1 MLDTNIKKLEFDV
14 NESRFDEINLTSNLN
29 LNINVKDSS
38 YYRLELVILPSH
50 SNDIEISGTI
60 NVNNSASLEVLLIDF
75 SSKNV
80 SVKINGDLL
89 DFSNTIYQVA
99 SVCDNSHCKKVY
111 DIQLNAKGIKTNSLV
126 KMNGVLKDGDLALL
140 GATNIIKGAKKS
152 VARQE
157 GRIINLSK
165 NGKGQ
170 VSPMLNIYENDIKAS
185 HGAALGQVPS
195 DILFYLMSRGI
206 KKDHAIKLITIGSL
220 KPFINMLKNK
230 TYVEELTN
238 YIDPSKED
246 K

>member
-14 NESRFDEINLTSNLN
+14 NKSRFDEINLTSNLE
-29 LNINVKDSS
+29 LNINVKDYST
-38 YYRLELVILPSH
+38 YHLELVILPSCT
-50 SNDIEISGTI
+50 SNIEISGVI
-60 NVNNSASLEVLLIDF
+60 NVNNNAILEVLLIDF

-89 DFSNTIYQVA
+89 DYSNSKYQVA
-99 SVCDNSHCKKVY
+99 SVCDNSYSKKVY
-111 DIQLNAKGIKTNSLV
+111 DIKLNAKGIKTNSLV

-185 HGAALGQVPS
+185 HGAALGQVPI
-195 DILFYLMSRGI
+195 DTLFYLMSRGI
-206 KKDHAIKLITIGSL
+206 EKDHAIKLITIGTL
-220 KPFINMLKNK
+220 KPYINMLTNK

-238 YIDPSKED
+238 YIDPSKEN